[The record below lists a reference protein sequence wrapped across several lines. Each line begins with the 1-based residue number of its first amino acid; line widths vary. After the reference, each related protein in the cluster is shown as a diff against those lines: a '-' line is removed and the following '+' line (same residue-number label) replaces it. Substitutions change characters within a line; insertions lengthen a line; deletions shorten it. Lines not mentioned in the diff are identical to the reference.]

1 MAFEPV
7 PELGQH
13 RLLLV
18 GAEGPQAGATAPAR
32 DLYLGSVFAQRRAFA
47 EVSGRPW
54 YILSARWGLVQPDE
68 LIAPY
73 DVSLADRPRMYRRA
87 WGRYVAEQLAHAFAL
102 QRGTLV
108 EIHADDL
115 YVDSLRSSLEHL
127 ELIVIVGVDAGSVRE
142 PIAG

>member
-1 MAFEPV
+1 MAVGPV
-7 PELGQH
+7 PELGPH

-18 GAEGPQAGATAPAR
+18 GADGPQAAVTASAR
-32 DLYLGSVFAQRRAFA
+32 DVYLGSAFTQRRALA
-47 EVSGRPW
+47 EDSGRPW
-54 YILSARWGLVQPDE
+54 YILSARWGLVQPEE

-73 DVSLADRPRMYRRA
+73 DVALADRPRMYRRA

-127 ELIVIVGVDAGSVRE
+127 ELIVIVSVDAESVRE
-142 PIAG
+142 SIAG